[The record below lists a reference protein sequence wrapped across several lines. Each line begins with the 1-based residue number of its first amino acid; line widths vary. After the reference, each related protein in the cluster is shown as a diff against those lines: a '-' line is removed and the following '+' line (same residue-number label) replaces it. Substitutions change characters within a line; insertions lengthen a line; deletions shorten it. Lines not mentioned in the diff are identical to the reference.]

1 MIGKLLRTFIIVL
14 LLYEIKCNL
23 QPSVNNVYDPLMKL
37 RRRRSA
43 GAGSAATG

>member
-23 QPSVNNVYDPLMKL
+23 QPSVNNVYDV
-37 RRRRSA
+37 S
-43 GAGSAATG
+43 SVDATLDRWPKMRLGRV